1 MGNSFTNIAVFGKHD
16 IEDLEPILRLKNIL
30 ETRGK
35 TVLFEKPLAERLGL
49 DNGYSLQELGYKADL
64 FVVYGGDGTL
74 LGVARRMASYKVPFV
89 GINAGRLGFITD
101 IPSDSME
108 KELDE
113 ILEGHYRVDKRT
125 LLRCQQIRN
134 GEVIFDDIA
143 VNDIV
148 ISRGV
153 SGGMIECAIAVDNL
167 PMSTQRADGLI
178 VSTPTG
184 STAYALSVGGPM
196 IYPTVPCLLLIPVA
210 PHSLSNR
217 PIILPES
224 ATIVIDV
231 LHIRDAV
238 LYYDMQD
245 NDIVKVGDQL
255 KIFAYDSSIHLLHPS
270 THNYF
275 DTLSKKLHWNYVP
288 NERQ

>member
-16 IEDLEPILRLKNIL
+16 IEDLEPILRLKNFL

-35 TVLFEKPLAERLGL
+35 TVLFEEPLAERLGL
-49 DNGYSLQELGYKADL
+49 DNGYSLQELGNKADL

-74 LGVARRMASYKVPFV
+74 LGVARRMALYKVPFV

-113 ILEGHYRVDKRT
+113 ILEGYYRVDRRK

-153 SGGMIECAIAVDNL
+153 SGGMIECAITVDNL
-167 PMSTQRADGLI
+167 LMSTQRADGLI